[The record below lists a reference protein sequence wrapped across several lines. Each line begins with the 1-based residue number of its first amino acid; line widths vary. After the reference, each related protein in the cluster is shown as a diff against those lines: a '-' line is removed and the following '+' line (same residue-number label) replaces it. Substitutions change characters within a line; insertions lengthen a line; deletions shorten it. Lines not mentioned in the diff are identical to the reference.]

1 MNSLRTPKW
10 AFLLLPAVFALPTVG
25 SAKPFPVVHHYQC
38 SDGDRFVVA
47 RTGSVAVVR
56 VGGFAYKLPRKRSSL
71 GQKYGSEIATLI
83 IDGPSAVFKS
93 ERHLHLRDCIET
105 RSLAERG

>member
-1 MNSLRTPKW
+1 MTFLRTPKR
-10 AFLLLPAVFALPTVG
+10 AFLLLTAVFALPAAG
-25 SAKPFPVVHHYQC
+25 SAKSSPVVHHYQC
-38 SDGDRFVVA
+38 SNGERFVVA
-47 RTGSVAVVR
+47 RSGSVAVVR
-56 VGGFAYKLPRKRSSL
+56 VGSLAYKLPRKRSSL

-105 RSLAERG
+105 RFLAQRG